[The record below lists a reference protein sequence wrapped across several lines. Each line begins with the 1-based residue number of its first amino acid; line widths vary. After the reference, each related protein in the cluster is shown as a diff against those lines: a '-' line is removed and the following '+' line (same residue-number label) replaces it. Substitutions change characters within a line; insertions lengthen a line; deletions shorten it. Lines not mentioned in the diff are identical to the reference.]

1 MTSGPVSP
9 GDIVAGKYRIERV
22 LGTGATGIVF
32 AAQHLQLN
40 QRVAL
45 KFLHPTFADDP
56 TITARFLREAQA
68 AARIRSEHVAR
79 VSDVASLESGQL
91 YIVMEFLEGRDLAAL
106 LAGGARLEVATAVGY
121 VLQAA
126 EAIAHAHA
134 NGIIHRDLKPA
145 NVFLAVREDG
155 SMSIKVLDFGIS
167 KVLGTTSHSLT
178 VKATGLGSPAY
189 MSPEQIR
196 SAKDVDLRTD
206 IWALGVILF
215 ALLAGHGPFE
225 EDNLNAVFQAIIHH
239 PTPALREKR
248 DDVSPGLEAVVLRCL
263 QKVPAERYANVGE
276 LARGLEPFGPA
287 SVQGTAAKIERIL
300 GTAPNSTRSKNGS
313 SRADLITAPAT
324 VVEITRGMS
333 APAHA
338 AGPPLGAAIHVLGSP
353 GTPTVFHL
361 SSGSCRAGSGTNCD
375 IVINEPTVSRSHVEL
390 TLRTEGVEVHDLGS
404 TNGTFYL
411 GQRVQRMVLSL
422 GARIQIG
429 LVTLVLDADRDQ
441 LEHVL
446 QHSDT
451 SYRGI
456 LGQSAPM
463 RRLFGMLARLEASLT
478 PVILEGEPGTGKEA
492 IARALHDGSSVS
504 GGPLITIN
512 CAALPRELAASELF
526 GYKRSA
532 LPGTTDER
540 KGAFE
545 HADEGT
551 LFLDE
556 ICDLPLDVQ
565 PLVLSTMET
574 GEVRRVGGDT
584 AHQVRVRVVAST
596 SRDLAEEVRQGRL
609 REELYFRIAVVRLR
623 VPSLRDRVEDIPA
636 LVEKFALD
644 AGVAALP
651 TPIVEDLK
659 TRAWPGN
666 VRELRETVLAY
677 DALGALPEPT
687 RPKGAIL
694 DLALRKLVDPRR
706 PYEEQKNALIERFT
720 AIWLEELLELTAGN
734 HSAAARYADL
744 ERAHIARLATQYG
757 IGKSPRSR

>member
-1 MTSGPVSP
+1 MTSGPLSP
-9 GDIVAGKYRIERV
+9 GDIVAGKYRIERL

-45 KFLHPTFADDP
+45 KFLNPTFADDP

-68 AARIRSEHVAR
+68 AARIQSEHVAR
-79 VSDVASLESGQL
+79 VSDVSSLESGQL

-167 KVLGTTSHSLT
+167 KWLGTTSHSLT

-215 ALLAGHGPFE
+215 SLLTGHGPFE
-225 EDNLNAVFQAIIHH
+225 EDNLNAVFQAIIHRA
-239 PTPALREKR
+239 TPSPRDKRE
-248 DDVSPGLEAVVLRCL
+248 DVPPGLEAVVLRCL
-263 QKVPAERYANVGE
+263 QKSPDERYANVGE
-276 LARGLEPFGPA
+276 LARALEPFGPA

-300 GTAPNSTRSKNGS
+300 GTSPNSSERKAS
-313 SRADLITAPAT
+313 SRGDLITAPAT

-333 APAHA
+333 PPSHA
-338 AGPPLGAAIHVLGSP
+338 AGPPLGAVIHVLGGP
-353 GTPTVFHL
+353 ATPTTFQL
-361 SSGSCRAGSGTNCD
+361 SSGSCRAGSGTGCD
-375 IVINEPTVSRSHVEL
+375 IVINEPTVSRVHVEL
-390 TLRTEGVEVHDLGS
+390 TLRTEGVEVQDLGS

-446 QHSDT
+446 RHSET
-451 SYRGI
+451 SYRGL
-456 LGQSAPM
+456 LGASDPM

-492 IARALHDGSSVS
+492 VARALHDGSSVS

-526 GYKRSA
+526 GHKRNA
-532 LPGTTDER
+532 LPGAVEER
-540 KGAFE
+540 MGAFE

-565 PLVLSTMET
+565 PMVLQAMES

-584 AHQVRVRVVAST
+584 AHQVRVRVIAST

-623 VPSLRDRVEDIPA
+623 VPPLRDRIEDIPA
-636 LVEKFALD
+636 LVEKFAID
-644 AGVAALP
+644 AGVGALP
-651 TPIVEDLK
+651 QPIVEDLK

-666 VRELRETVLAY
+666 VRELRDTVLAY
-677 DALGALPEPT
+677 DALGALPELT

-694 DLALRKLVDPRR
+694 DLALRKLIDPRR
-706 PYEEQKNALIERFT
+706 PYEEQKAALVDRFT

-734 HSAAARYADL
+734 HSAAARFADL
-744 ERAHIARLATQYG
+744 DRAHIAHLATQYG

>member
-1 MTSGPVSP
+1 MTSGPLSP

-45 KFLHPTFADDP
+45 KFLNPTFADDP

-68 AARIRSEHVAR
+68 TARIRSEHVAR
-79 VSDVASLESGQL
+79 VSDVSTLDSGQL

-121 VLQAA
+121 VMQAA

-134 NGIIHRDLKPA
+134 AGIIHRDLKPA

-167 KVLGTTSHSLT
+167 KWLGTTSHSLT

-215 ALLAGHGPFE
+215 ALLAGQGPFE
-225 EDNLNAVFQAIIHH
+225 EDNLNGVFQAIIHRA
-239 PTPALREKR
+239 TPSLREKR
-248 DDVSPGLEAVVLRCL
+248 EDVPTGLEAVVLRCL
-263 QKVPAERYANVGE
+263 QKSPDERYANVGE
-276 LARGLEPFGPA
+276 LARALEPFGPA
-287 SVQGTAAKIERIL
+287 SMLGTAAKIERIL
-300 GTAPNSTRSKNGS
+300 GLAPNSTERKPN
-313 SRADLITAPAT
+313 SRENLVTAPAT

-338 AGPPLGAAIHVLGSP
+338 AGPPLGAEIHVLGGP
-353 GTPTVFHL
+353 GSPTVFKL
-361 SSGSCRAGSGTNCD
+361 SSGSCRAGSGAGCD
-375 IVINEPTVSRSHVEL
+375 IVINEPTVSRAHVEL

-429 LVTLVLDADRDQ
+429 LVTLVLDADREQ

-451 SYRGI
+451 SYRGL
-456 LGQSAPM
+456 LGASAPM

-478 PVILEGEPGTGKEA
+478 PVIIEGEPGTGKEA

-504 GGPLITIN
+504 SGPLITIN

-526 GYKRSA
+526 GHKRNA
-532 LPGTTDER
+532 LPGAAEDR
-540 KGAFE
+540 MGAFE
-545 HADEGT
+545 YADEGT

-565 PLVLSTMET
+565 PMVLKALET

-584 AHQVRVRVVAST
+584 AHQVRVRIIAST

-623 VPSLRDRVEDIPA
+623 VPPLRERVEDIPA
-636 LVEKFALD
+636 LVEKFAAD

-651 TPIVEDLK
+651 APIVEDLK

-666 VRELRETVLAY
+666 VLELRDTVLAY

-694 DLALRKLVDPRR
+694 DLALRKLIDPRR
-706 PYEEQKNALIERFT
+706 AYEEQKAALVDRFT

-744 ERAHIARLATQYG
+744 ERAEIARLAAQYG